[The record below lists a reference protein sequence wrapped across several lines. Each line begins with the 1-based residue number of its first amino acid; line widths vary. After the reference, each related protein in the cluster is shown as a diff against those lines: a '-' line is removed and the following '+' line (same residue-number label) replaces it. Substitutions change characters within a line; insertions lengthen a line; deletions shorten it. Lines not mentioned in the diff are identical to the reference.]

1 MSIKR
6 PKRTR
11 IDLPATVTRLI
22 PEIKIP
28 TGVLEDMAKLKGHL
42 YGVPGCA
49 ALAYGIARAI
59 EPDLYTQQAVA
70 DAAEIRL
77 PNLQQ
82 GWQRVKRDEQL
93 TEILDELDEQRKQR
107 EVEEIAPIPE

>member
-6 PKRTR
+6 PKRSR

-28 TGVLEDMAKLKGHL
+28 EGVLKKMDKLKGHL
-42 YGVPGCA
+42 YGMPGCA

-59 EPDLYTQQAVA
+59 EPGLYSQQELA
-70 DAAEIRL
+70 DAAGIRL
-77 PNLQQ
+77 PNIQQ

-93 TEILDELDEQRKQR
+93 MEILDGLDELRKQR
-107 EVEEIAPIPE
+107 EAEEIGAISE